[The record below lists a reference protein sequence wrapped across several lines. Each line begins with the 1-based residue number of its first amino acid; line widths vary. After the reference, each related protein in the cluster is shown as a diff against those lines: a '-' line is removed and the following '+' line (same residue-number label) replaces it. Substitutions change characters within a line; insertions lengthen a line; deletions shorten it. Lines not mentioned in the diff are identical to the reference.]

1 MSGHGYEELNILNRK
16 IDDLLNRY
24 NSLLNQVSEL
34 KAGQEDLKIKLHDRE
49 EKIKEFEKKYERVKL
64 TGALLGESENARE
77 AKRKI
82 TEMVR
87 EIDRCI
93 ALLNR

>member
-24 NSLLNQVSEL
+24 ISLKNQVSEL
-34 KAGQEDLKIKLHDRE
+34 KSEHEALKTKLQDRE
-49 EKIKEFEKKYERVKL
+49 EEIKEIEKKYERVKL

>member
-1 MSGHGYEELNILNRK
+1 MSGHGFEELNILNGK
-16 IDDLLNRY
+16 IDDLLKRY
-24 NSLLNQVSEL
+24 ISLKDQVSVL
-34 KAGQEDLKIKLHDRE
+34 KAEHEAMKNKLHDRE
-49 EKIKEFEKKYERVKL
+49 EEIKEIEKKYERVRL
-64 TGALLGESENARE
+64 TGALLGEGENARE